1 MKGGES
7 VKKEFFTSGAKFVYS
22 KDELGYQ
29 EVLDNFENA
38 FEITIITFNI
48 NNYCASPVFCFLF
61 FKKCQKNKIMLIFT
75 IIVQF

>member
-38 FEITIITFNI
+38 FEITIITVS
-48 NNYCASPVFCFLF
+48 YTHLTLP
-61 FKKCQKNKIMLIFT
+61 T
-75 IIVQF
+75 T